1 LCRLNVSLN
10 KLFEKNDSKKDK
22 FANNSKDV
30 YIHIPVDLIGLVIG
44 KKGKTIKN
52 IKQETNCTDIK
63 IEENGLCKFEGP
75 KSCAWK
81 ARKLVMKIIKD
92 NEYESDESNDY
103 ETDTDDY
110 ETDTDDYETD
120 TDEYESNDESNDEF
134 IETKIDIPKEMIGLI
149 IGQNGNRIRRIK
161 RESNCRIYID
171 SKSGLCEIEGS
182 EVNVLKAKSKIMRI
196 IFDGSKNNNINVEK
210 VFSEKTKKKTKEN
223 EDCIIL

>member
-10 KLFEKNDSKKDK
+10 KLFDKNDSKQDK
-22 FANNSKDV
+22 FVNNSKDV
-30 YIHIPVDLIGLVIG
+30 CIHIPVDLIGLVIG

-52 IKQETNCTDIK
+52 IKRETNCTDVK

-75 KSCAWK
+75 KSCAYK

-92 NEYESDESNDY
+92 NETDTDDY

-120 TDEYESNDESNDEF
+120 TDDYESNDESNDEF
-134 IETKIDIPKEMIGLI
+134 IKTQIDIPKEMIGLI
-149 IGQNGNRIRRIK
+149 IGQNGNRIRKIK

-171 SKSGLCEIEGS
+171 SKSGLCKIEGS
-182 EVNVLKAKSKIMRI
+182 EENVLKTKLKIMKI
-196 IFDGSKNNNINVEK
+196 IFNRSENNNINIEK
-210 VFSEKTKKKTKEN
+210 DSCKNKEIKKKYNKD